1 MERVRKQLICLS
13 GLPRSGSTLLSSI
26 LHQNPLI
33 HAEGNSAVCQLMWD
47 VQRSCQF
54 ECNEQ
59 LIANNRWDTQSEIVG
74 SIFHTYY
81 ASVDR
86 PIVVDKCRSW
96 TLPANMEMIR
106 NYLDAQPKV
115 IVLTRDIDEI
125 AKSFVQLYKRN
136 NKEFS
141 ESDLFVEGS
150 EPLMRSLDGLN
161 YAKENNNGEFFFIDY
176 SSLVSDTQNVID
188 DLYNFLELES
198 FAHDFNNI
206 VNENQE
212 NDAVYGLMG
221 MHEVRSKVGRRD
233 EVQQ

>member
-1 MERVRKQLICLS
+1 
-13 GLPRSGSTLLSSI
+13 
-26 LHQNPLI
+26 LI

-47 VQRSCQF
+47 VQESCQHSS
-54 ECNEQ
+54 NQQ

-96 TLPANMEMIR
+96 TLPANMEMIK
-106 NYLDAQPKV
+106 NYLDAKPKV

-136 NKEFS
+136 NKQFS

-150 EPLMRSLDGLN
+150 EPLMRSLDGVN

-176 SSLVSDTQNVID
+176 SSLISDTQDVMD

-198 FAHDFNNI
+198 FAHDFDNI

-221 MHEVRSKVGRRD
+221 MHEVRNKVGRRD
-233 EVQQ
+233 EVEQ